1 MPVKQKKLLE
11 CKNVSFT
18 YGNEKVLDSV
28 SFELRSGQYVG
39 LIGPNGGGK
48 STLLRILLGIL
59 KAKKGSVEKSED
71 MNIGYVPQRISS
83 MLSFFPATV
92 FEIVKSGLPRNGL
105 PNLSLE
111 QSMKLVGISDLKN
124 RLIGE
129 LSGGQLQ
136 KVFIARALVSDPKIL
151 ILDEPA
157 VGIDPNA
164 TAKFYAI
171 LKKLNKE
178 KNITIVLVSHDL
190 DVVNTEVDTI
200 FCLNKTLICRGHK
213 MDLMNQKTMKKLY
226 GDTFKLVN
234 HSHA

>member
-1 MPVKQKKLLE
+1 MHLKQEKLLE
-11 CKNVSFT
+11 CKNVSFS
-18 YGNEKVLDSV
+18 YGNEKILDAV
-28 SFELRSGQYVG
+28 SFELKAGQYVG

-48 STLLRILLGIL
+48 STLVRILLGIL
-59 KAKKGSVEKSED
+59 KAKKGSIEKSDD

-83 MLSFFPATV
+83 MMSFFPATV
-92 FEIVKSGLPRNGL
+92 FEIVKSGLPRN
-105 PNLSLE
+105 NVSNISSIE
-111 QSMKLVGISDLKN
+111 SMKLVGITDLKSK
-124 RLIGE
+124 LIGE

-157 VGIDPNA
+157 VGIDPHA
-164 TAKFYAI
+164 SAKFYSI

-190 DVVNTEVDTI
+190 DVVNNEVDTV
-200 FCLNKTLICRGHK
+200 FCLNKTLVCRGHK
-213 MDLMNQKTMKKLY
+213 MDLMNEKNLKKLY

-234 HSHA
+234 HNHA